1 MMNKQQL
8 IDFFKINKYFV
19 IGTLILIIIITKK
32 TKTSLLFGFLTFII
46 TTYIGYYS
54 HYLSH
59 NKCFKKCI
67 KNIKLPNF
75 FKNIILYHDSIH
87 HKENKKELKY
97 DIYEFLNNLLT
108 QGGLLFL
115 IKLLSKYLN
124 GWIII
129 LYAFCY
135 ATIHII
141 NFKFVKPKTHAI
153 HHKNNHYNYGYE
165 LYDIIF
171 NTKKGEIEN
180 TNHYLINFIIGT
192 IILLIIHKLFF
203 T

>member
-1 MMNKQQL
+1 MIFLK
-8 IDFFKINKYFV
+8 
-19 IGTLILIIIITKK
+19 IIITKK

-87 HKENKKELKY
+87 HNENKKELKY

-141 NFKFVKPKTHAI
+141 NFK
-153 HHKNNHYNYGYE
+153 
-165 LYDIIF
+165 
-171 NTKKGEIEN
+171 
-180 TNHYLINFIIGT
+180 
-192 IILLIIHKLFF
+192 
-203 T
+203 

>member
-1 MMNKQQL
+1 MNKLQL
-8 IDFFKINKYFV
+8 QEFFKINKYFI
-19 IGTLILIIIITKK
+19 IGSLILIIIITNF
-32 TKTSLLFGFLTFII
+32 TKTSLIFGFLTFII

-59 NKCFKKCI
+59 NKCFKRCI
-67 KNIKLPNF
+67 KNVKLPKF
-75 FKNIILYHDSIH
+75 VKNTILYHDSIH
-87 HKENKKELKY
+87 HDENKKELKY
-97 DIYEFLNNLLT
+97 DIYEFLNNILT

-115 IKLLSKYLN
+115 IKILSRYLN
-124 GWIII
+124 GWIIL

-141 NFKFVKPKTHAI
+141 NFKFIKPKTHSL
-153 HHKNNHYNYGYE
+153 HHDNSNCNYGYE
-165 LYDIIF
+165 LYDILF
-171 NTKKGEIEN
+171 NTKEGEIEN

-192 IILLIIHKLFF
+192 IILLLINKLFF